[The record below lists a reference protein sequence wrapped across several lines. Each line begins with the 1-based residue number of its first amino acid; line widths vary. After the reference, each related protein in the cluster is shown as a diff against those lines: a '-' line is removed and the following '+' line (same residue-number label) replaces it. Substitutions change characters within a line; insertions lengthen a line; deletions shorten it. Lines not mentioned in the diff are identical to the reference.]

1 MTVGAEKLAVLGAG
15 SRTPLLLRGLIQR
28 GDDLPIDEVVL
39 HDSDASRLEVMTWL
53 GEGLCESWG
62 ARFRVRA
69 AADARDALSGARF
82 VMAAIRVGGDEG
94 RVRDERIALEHGVL
108 GQETTGAGGFAMAL
122 RTIPVMLEY
131 ARLIEE
137 VASGAL
143 LINFTNPAG
152 LITQALRDHS
162 RVRAV
167 GICDT
172 PIGAGRSLARFLG
185 VPQVRLDYGGLNHL
199 GWVRGVEAEGHDRLP
214 ELLERYEELAATD
227 VMWGTFD
234 PGLVRS
240 LGMLPNE
247 YLHYY
252 YSRRAVLARIR
263 DTSATRG
270 EQVRDLNREMW
281 IELEKAAGA
290 DDLDAAT
297 EAHRR
302 AIETREWTYM
312 VHETGLQPPPR
323 LASEGPGFEGS
334 GYEGLASAV
343 MVAAIHGHRDP
354 LILNVPAAGVV
365 EGVDPG
371 DVVET
376 PCLFEDG
383 IPKPLPAERFPDA
396 ARSLIAPVKA
406 FEHLTVAAA
415 RSGST
420 RDAVAALVAHP
431 LVGDHSVAA
440 SLAEAYLRAEETAP
454 NPVGA
459 GGGPM
464 V

>member
-1 MTVGAEKLAVLGAG
+1 MRVGAGKLAVLGAG
-15 SRTPLLLRGLIQR
+15 SRTPLLLRGLVQR
-28 GDDLPIDEVVL
+28 SEDLPIDEVIL
-39 HDSDASRLEVMTWL
+39 HDSDPGRLEIMTWF
-53 GEGLCESWG
+53 GRGLCESWG
-62 ARFRVRA
+62 ARFRVRSA
-69 AADARDALSGARF
+69 AEPRDALSRARF

-108 GQETTGAGGFAMAL
+108 GQETTGPGGFAMAM
-122 RTIPVMLEY
+122 RTIPAMLEY

-137 VASGAL
+137 VAPDAL
-143 LINFTNPAG
+143 VINFTNPAG
-152 LITQALRDHS
+152 LITQALHDHS
-162 RVRAV
+162 SVRAV

-172 PIGAGRSLARFLG
+172 PIAAGRSLARFLG
-185 VPQVRLDYGGLNHL
+185 VPEVRLDYGGLNHL
-199 GWVRGVEAEGHDRLP
+199 GWIRGVQADGRERLP
-214 ELLERYEELAATD
+214 ELLERYEELAAGD
-227 VMWGTFD
+227 VMWAMFD
-234 PGLVRS
+234 PELARS
-240 LGMLPNE
+240 LAMLPNE

-263 DTSATRG
+263 ATSATRG
-270 EQVRDLNREMW
+270 EQVLDLNREMW

-312 VHETGLQPPPR
+312 VDESGLQPPPR
-323 LASEGPGFEGS
+323 IASEGPGFEGS
-334 GYEGLASAV
+334 GYEGLAAAV
-343 MVAAIHGHRDP
+343 MVAAIRGHGEP
-354 LILNVPAAGVV
+354 LILNVPAADVV

-376 PCLFEDG
+376 PCLFEEG
-383 IPKPLPAERFPDA
+383 IPKPLTAERFPDA

-415 RSGST
+415 RTGST

-440 SLAEAYLRAEETAP
+440 SLAEAYLRADETAP